1 MIRAALAL
9 AAARA
14 AAPLDAATT
23 KRLDHLQ
30 ALLHRGHA
38 HATPLPTWNVRRRDA
53 DAIDWTPLANGS
65 AKAVAS
71 GAWRGTRVVRKR
83 VKCTDPITTLA
94 HTRGRRKR
102 PLPKM
107 EKHFAEAVAEL
118 FFMEHLRGRP
128 GIPVLRGAWY
138 THQGL
143 EYVVD
148 DAGPP
153 LLGQGAARK
162 TVARDIARRRPLRLA
177 QALLECF
184 RSFSEEGGYFLDD
197 LTWRQFSLREEA
209 GKPPVVTI
217 VDGPKA
223 LDAPVRPYLGESGHV
238 LPLPNSTACSLNS
251 QCPATRKHHSCID
264 NGVGT
269 SRAGLVDEAA
279 LASWNATTACYWRPG
294 SRAQGVPERAAAPE
308 AEGWCAS
315 FDASGVRARHCV
327 PWTSKTHVYDVGG
340 RGWALGFL
348 EDHARN
354 PASRRIV
361 VGLRRKMVGKA
372 VAARP
377 SFSEALAWLAARAE
391 GIKEGLC
398 CTRQLM
404 LRC

>member
-14 AAPLDAATT
+14 AAPLDDGVK
-23 KRLDHLQ
+23 KRLDQLQ
-30 ALLHRGHA
+30 ALLHQA
-38 HATPLPTWNVRRRDA
+38 QHATPLPTWTVARRDA
-53 DAIDWTPLANGS
+53 DAIDWAPLANGS

-177 QALLECF
+177 RALLECF

-197 LTWRQFSLREEA
+197 LTWRQFSIREEP

-223 LDAPVRPYLGESGHV
+223 LDAPVRPYLGASGHV
-238 LPLPNSTACSLNS
+238 LPLPNSTSCKLNS

-327 PWTSKTHVYDVGG
+327 PWTSKTHVYDVGS

-377 SFSEALAWLAARAE
+377 SFSEALAWLAARAS
-391 GIKEGLC
+391 GIKEPMC
-398 CTRQLM
+398 C
-404 LRC
+404 